1 MSGLIYLKAFHAL
14 GGLSETLFMLLYC
27 ARFFYLKVSD
37 NISAF
42 ISGRQNQDQAGEM
55 FLLKWKQKGPSADFS
70 FSTFSTKQFAVVLG
84 LAKNNTEQL
93 HLF

>member
-42 ISGRQNQDQAGEM
+42 ISGSQNQDQAG
-55 FLLKWKQKGPSADFS
+55 D
-70 FSTFSTKQFAVVLG
+70 
-84 LAKNNTEQL
+84 
-93 HLF
+93 

>member
-14 GGLSETLFMLLYC
+14 GGLSETLFTLLYC

-42 ISGRQNQDQAGEM
+42 ISDRQNQDQTG
-55 FLLKWKQKGPSADFS
+55 D
-70 FSTFSTKQFAVVLG
+70 
-84 LAKNNTEQL
+84 
-93 HLF
+93 

>member
-14 GGLSETLFMLLYC
+14 GGLSESLFMLLYC

-55 FLLKWKQKGPSADFS
+55 FLLKWIEMETER
-70 FSTFSTKQFAVVLG
+70 TF
-84 LAKNNTEQL
+84 
-93 HLF
+93 

>member
-42 ISGRQNQDQAGEM
+42 ISGRQIKTRLVIEM
-55 FLLKWKQKGPSADFS
+55 FLLKWIETESER
-70 FSTFSTKQFAVVLG
+70 TF
-84 LAKNNTEQL
+84 
-93 HLF
+93 

>member
-42 ISGRQNQDQAGEM
+42 ISGRQNQDQAG
-55 FLLKWKQKGPSADFS
+55 D
-70 FSTFSTKQFAVVLG
+70 
-84 LAKNNTEQL
+84 
-93 HLF
+93 

>member
-14 GGLSETLFMLLYC
+14 GGLSETFFMLLYC

-55 FLLKWKQKGPSADFS
+55 FL
-70 FSTFSTKQFAVVLG
+70 
-84 LAKNNTEQL
+84 
-93 HLF
+93 

>member
-37 NISAF
+37 NIYLHLF
-42 ISGRQNQDQAGEM
+42 QADKIKTRLVIEM
-55 FLLKWKQKGPSADFS
+55 FLLKWIEME
-70 FSTFSTKQFAVVLG
+70 
-84 LAKNNTEQL
+84 TERTL
-93 HLF
+93 